1 MLFGA
6 HDTELQSGTT
16 LQCEVQRSID
26 AILHFEPRSF
36 PGQSYPLRYFH
47 FKIVDADV
55 VVLIVVVVTGVVV
68 QIVVVL
74 SVVASLTASM

>member
-26 AILHFEPRSF
+26 AMLHFEPRSF

-47 FKIVDADV
+47 FKIVDVDV
-55 VVLIVVVVTGVVV
+55 VVVVVTGVVV

>member
-26 AILHFEPRSF
+26 AMLHFEPKSF
-36 PGQSYPLRYFH
+36 PGQSNPLRYFH
-47 FKIVDADV
+47 FKIVDGDV
-55 VVLIVVVVTGVVV
+55 VVVVVTGVVV